1 VGTIIIFIF
10 FALIIA
16 VVAVIFA
23 LQNTSAVTVTFFFWN
38 FHGSLALVL
47 LGALAAGLLIGLLAA
62 LPGLVRGRVTIGG
75 HKKKLSAT
83 EKERDDYKQRAETSE
98 KEVKDLEE
106 QMASLS
112 AALDQYQTGQT
123 APNK

>member
-1 VGTIIIFIF
+1 MIFII

-23 LQNTSAVTVTFFFWN
+23 LQNTAAVTVTFFIWN
-38 FHGSLALVL
+38 FHGSLVLVL
-47 LGALAAGLLIGLLAA
+47 LGALAVGLLIGLLAA
-62 LPGLVRGRVTIGG
+62 LPGLIRGRVTIGG

-83 EKERDDYKQRAETSE
+83 EKERDDYKERAETAE
-98 KEVKDLEE
+98 REVKELEE
-106 QMASLS
+106 QTASLS

-123 APNK
+123 EPKK